1 MMIFEI
7 RRRYYM
13 CIPEEL
19 IPDDLLSY
27 ENEKEDN
34 QTTSTNNNSYNSPDN
49 YDADSSDPFWLE
61 PLDVI

>member
-1 MMIFEI
+1 
-7 RRRYYM
+7 M

-34 QTTSTNNNSYNSPDN
+34 QTTSTNNNSYNPPDN